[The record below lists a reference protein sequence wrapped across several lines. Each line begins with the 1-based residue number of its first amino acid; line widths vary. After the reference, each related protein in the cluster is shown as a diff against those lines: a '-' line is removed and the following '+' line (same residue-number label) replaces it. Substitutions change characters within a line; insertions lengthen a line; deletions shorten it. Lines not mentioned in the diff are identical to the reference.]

1 MNFRRIFAI
10 AFKETLQVWRDP
22 RSLAIALLMPF
33 MQMGLLGYGVSLDI
47 KKVPLCIYDEEG
59 SQTSRELVERF
70 IASGWFSRIKQ
81 LYDER
86 ALRAAL
92 DRRSCVGAVTL
103 PVNFSR
109 TLATTGSAE
118 VQVVFDATDVNTTNI
133 SIGYAQG
140 VIAQTTAD
148 FESNWAAAH
157 GARLPPAGAV
167 DYEPRVWFNE
177 GLDSRNFIIPGVV
190 AVILG
195 LIGAQLTSLTLARE
209 WERGTMEQL
218 ISTPVSSLE
227 LMTGKLVPYFV
238 IGLIDAALCLCTA
251 AFWFDVP
258 FRGDLATLIFT
269 TALFNLV
276 VLGIG
281 YLISVHVRSQLGA
294 SQIAVT
300 VTMLPISLLSGYTFP
315 IDQMP
320 APVQALTLIV
330 HARYFITI
338 LRAVF
343 LKASSIPDLTVPI
356 LALVLYAAVVIW
368 LAARG
373 FRKSLE

>member
-1 MNFRRIFAI
+1 MNFRRVFAI

-47 KKVPLCIYDEEG
+47 KKVPLCIYDEEN
-59 SQTSRELVERF
+59 SQTSRELVQRF
-70 IASGWFSRIKQ
+70 IASGWFARVRQ
-81 LYDER
+81 LHDER

-92 DRRSCVGAVTL
+92 DRRSCFGAVTL
-103 PVNFSR
+103 PVSFSR
-109 TLATTGSAE
+109 TLATTGSAA

-133 SIGYAQG
+133 SMGYAQG

-148 FESNWAAAH
+148 FESGWAAAH
-157 GARLPPAGAV
+157 GVRVPHTGGV
-167 DYEPRVWFNE
+167 DYQPRVWFNE

-195 LIGAQLTSLTLARE
+195 LIGAQLTSLTLSRE

-218 ISTPVSSLE
+218 ISTPVSSFE
-227 LMTGKLVPYFV
+227 LM
-238 IGLIDAALCLCTA
+238 IGLIDSAFCLCTA

-258 FRGDLATLIFT
+258 FRGDLTTLIFT
-269 TALFNLV
+269 TALFNVV

-281 YLISVHVRSQLGA
+281 YLVSVRVRSQLGA
-294 SQIAVT
+294 SQIAV
-300 VTMLPISLLSGYTFP
+300 VLTMMPIALLSGYTFP

-320 APVQALTLIV
+320 APVRALTLLI
-330 HARYFITI
+330 HARYFISI

-343 LKASSIPDLTVPI
+343 LKGSSIPDLAVPI
-356 LALVLYAAVVIW
+356 LALLVYAAVVMW

>member
-1 MNFRRIFAI
+1 
-10 AFKETLQVWRDP
+10 
-22 RSLAIALLMPF
+22 
-33 MQMGLLGYGVSLDI
+33 
-47 KKVPLCIYDEEG
+47 
-59 SQTSRELVERF
+59 
-70 IASGWFSRIKQ
+70 
-81 LYDER
+81 
-86 ALRAAL
+86 
-92 DRRSCVGAVTL
+92 
-103 PVNFSR
+103 
-109 TLATTGSAE
+109 
-118 VQVVFDATDVNTTNI
+118 VVFDATDVNTTNI

-148 FESNWAAAH
+148 FESTWAAAH
-157 GARLPPAGAV
+157 GMRLPRAGGL

-195 LIGAQLTSLTLARE
+195 LIGAQLTSLTLSRE

-218 ISTPVSSLE
+218 ISTPVSALE
-227 LMTGKLVPYFV
+227 LMIGKLVPYFA
-238 IGLIDAALCLCTA
+238 IGIIDATFCLCVA

-258 FRGDLATLIFT
+258 FRGDLTTLILT
-269 TALFNLV
+269 TALLNVV

-281 YLISVHVRSQLGA
+281 YLVSVHVRSQLGA

-300 VTMLPISLLSGYTFP
+300 LTMMPITLLSGYTFP

-320 APVQALTLIV
+320 VAIRAVTLV
-330 HARYFITI
+330 VYARYFVTI
-338 LRAVF
+338 LRAIF
-343 LKASSIPDLTVPI
+343 LKGSSIPDLIAPI
-356 LALVLYAAVVIW
+356 LALLLYAAAIIW